1 MMRPTLSAYNV
12 PEYDMGAIAMRVLTK
27 MLVGQDG
34 QNLEKIIE
42 IKASP
47 IARESTLP
55 SETQIVFQKIQSRL
69 QACFSTVQG
78 RFVKT
83 KQAEQII
90 KPKNEK
96 PNLPVLKSRRGIVRF
111 LKTAYKRMW
120 GRMKPWKLFLI
131 K

>member
-1 MMRPTLSAYNV
+1 MTFENYLSYNDTYKTSYEYFSDYLKTHKPHTLNIAFRDSQAIAMLNAAKENGYSVPEDLQIVTVLDSKYLPMMRPTLSAYNV

-55 SETQIVFQKIQSRL
+55 SE
-69 QACFSTVQG
+69 
-78 RFVKT
+78 
-83 KQAEQII
+83 
-90 KPKNEK
+90 
-96 PNLPVLKSRRGIVRF
+96 LK
-111 LKTAYKRMW
+111 
-120 GRMKPWKLFLI
+120 
-131 K
+131 